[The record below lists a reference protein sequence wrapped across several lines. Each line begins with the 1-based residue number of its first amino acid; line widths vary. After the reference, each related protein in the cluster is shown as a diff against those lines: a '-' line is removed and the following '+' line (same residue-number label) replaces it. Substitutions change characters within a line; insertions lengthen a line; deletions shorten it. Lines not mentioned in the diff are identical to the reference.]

1 MRRMNSA
8 DARAQTVQA
17 AYDEL
22 GPRFGEW
29 TAKLVGEPLDR
40 FLSELEARLGEG
52 ARILDLGCGDG
63 RTTRRL
69 AEGFQ
74 VTGVDLSEEQLRL
87 ARSSVP
93 RATFL
98 HADMMELSV
107 PAGAYDAVTAFYS
120 FMHISREDHRELL
133 TRIHRWLR
141 PGGLFLAPMSM
152 IGGPDRTEWW
162 LGVELF
168 FSGWDAETNSRL
180 VREAGFQVLVE
191 EVLPMWEPESD
202 YETAFLWAFARK
214 PA

>member
-1 MRRMNSA
+1 MRRMNFV
-8 DARAQTVQA
+8 DGRARAVQA

-40 FLSELEARLGEG
+40 FLNELEARLDEG

-63 RTTRRL
+63 RMTRRL

-74 VTGVDLSEEQLRL
+74 VTGVDVSEEQLRL

-98 HADMMELSV
+98 HADMTELSV
-107 PAGAYDAVTAFYS
+107 PAGAFDAVTAFYS
-120 FMHISREDHRELL
+120 FMHVSREDHRELL

-141 PGGLFLAPMSM
+141 PGGLFLAPMST
-152 IGGPDRTEWW
+152 IGGPDRTETW
-162 LGVELF
+162 LGVEMF
-168 FSGWDAETNSRL
+168 FSGWDAETNARL
-180 VREAGFQVLVE
+180 VREAGFELLVG
-191 EVLPMWEPESD
+191 EVILMRERESD
-202 YETAFLWAFARK
+202 YETAFLWVLARK
-214 PA
+214 HA